1 MGRGPKGVEG
11 KMGGEAEDLGVAPR
25 EPQEH
30 LVLLLQTQLPLRER
44 AKALPTNPLVLLLP
58 IHLLTLDSA

>member
-1 MGRGPKGVEG
+1 
-11 KMGGEAEDLGVAPR
+11 MGGEAEDLGVAPR